1 MWVWFGLVEFDFDSE
16 GAVVVLGPG
25 YRIPVLDLEVHL
37 VGCWRKR
44 GCFSEGVDF
53 LVGAVEVLVLLVQ
66 AFLVAEVF
74 VVF

>member
-16 GAVVVLGPG
+16 GAVVVLELG

-37 VGCWRKR
+37 VGCWRR
-44 GCFSEGVDF
+44 QGYFLEGVDF
-53 LVGAVEVLVLLVQ
+53 LEEVFEVLVVLVQ
-66 AFLVAEVF
+66 AFSVAEVF